1 MDATN
6 YTVLTDVLEGGKQYA
21 EFTLYDGG
29 RDTACTYVGVVAGG
43 VSAQAEDAQ
52 EHKGNCFYCAV
63 NGRRYHKDIGGAVGG
78 EKWEG
83 MTDARADGDRIGM
96 LLDQDEGSLTVYKN
110 DRRCGVM
117 LSSGLAGNFR
127 WAASLQSKPEAVR
140 IEAKPVPE

>member
-1 MDATN
+1 M
-6 YTVLTDVLEGGKQYA
+6 
-21 EFTLYDGG
+21 
-29 RDTACTYVGVVAGG
+29 
-43 VSAQAEDAQ
+43 
-52 EHKGNCFYCAV
+52 
-63 NGRRYHKDIGGAVGG
+63 GG

-127 WAASLQSKPEAVR
+127 WAASLQSKARGRAHRGQASAGVR
-140 IEAKPVPE
+140 EQASATCSKDVC